1 MQKAFT
7 CTIQEHTQ
15 KSLEK
20 FNILPLQISNN
31 TLEKTI
37 LILVHRPL
45 GIQKFYLI
53 LIIFLKE

>member
-1 MQKAFT
+1 MKKTFT
-7 CTIQEHTQ
+7 FAIQEHTQ

-31 TLEKTI
+31 ALEKTI
-37 LILVHRPL
+37 FIPVRRPL